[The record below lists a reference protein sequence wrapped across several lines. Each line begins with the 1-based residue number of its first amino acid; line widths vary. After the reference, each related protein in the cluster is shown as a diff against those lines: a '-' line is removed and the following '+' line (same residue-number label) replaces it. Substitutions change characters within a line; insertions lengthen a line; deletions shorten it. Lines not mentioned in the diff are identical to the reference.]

1 MTTKSKTNQPKAG
14 QPRAEKSTK
23 KSKKEKKPAKRAP
36 KPSLKE
42 KEKKEINKEELS
54 RLSDKTQTS
63 KLKEAKEKKYYEA
76 VGRRKCSVARVRLFT
91 ASPLQSALEGNL
103 IINNKSY
110 KEFFSVLEL
119 QKIVEVP
126 LVCLK
131 SLNRFR
137 ATIKVRGGGIRGQ
150 AEAVRHG
157 ISRALVLFDANF
169 RKKLKKAGYL
179 TRDQRQKERKKFGLK
194 KARRAPQ
201 WTKR

>member
-1 MTTKSKTNQPKAG
+1 MPRTK
-14 QPRAEKSTK
+14 KSTK
-23 KSKKEKKPAKRAP
+23 KSIKEKKPTRKIL
-36 KPSLKE
+36 KTSL
-42 KEKKEINKEELS
+42 EKKEEKIIGGSELDKS
-54 RLSDKTQTS
+54 LEKTQAQ
-63 KLKEAKEKKYYEA
+63 KLKEKKYFEA

-103 IINNKSY
+103 VINDRSY
-110 KEFFSVLEL
+110 KEFFPILEL
-119 QKIVEVP
+119 QKTVEAP
-126 LVCLK
+126 LACLK

-157 ISRALVLFDANF
+157 IGRALVLFDSNF